1 MNVILDT
8 NILREEGLGSDN
20 MKLLSRLAKREKIK
34 IYIPDIVKREYL
46 TKKEKNFNDELDKF
60 CRCIDKERRY
70 KLFSE
75 EKDKE
80 LSEIKEKLKNIKEE
94 LYTSLDNKFC
104 EWVNENKA
112 TIIDLEDAL
121 DDNML
126 LVQNIIDDYFSGN
139 NAFRHP
145 KRREDFPDAFILSE
159 ILYILNQKKEF
170 IYIVIKD
177 GAFKICLDKHD
188 KIQTVDNLSN
198 LLSLDEFKSAFDNLD
213 SESSRIQ
220 GIRKFLSSEKCK
232 NALEGYVCCSD
243 DYILFC
249 DWDNNDIS
257 DPENIIEL
265 KTQYV
270 FIESTSKHN
279 LCVSEVK
286 FGNNN
291 YIEKEIYVI
300 QYSFIADV
308 TLEIVADY
316 KEYISLDEQ
325 KKKTFEFVEAD
336 DEECTLKKKATCRFS
351 GNITLDISEELTP
364 EALAAHFRY
373 LNNDNNYIIFIESKI
388 DKVVIMAI

>member
-8 NILREEGLGSDN
+8 NIFRQEGLESEN
-20 MKLLSRLAKREKIK
+20 MRLLSRLAKREKIK

-46 TKKEKNFNDELDKF
+46 TKKEQDFNDELDKF

-94 LYTSLDNKFC
+94 LHTSLENKFC

-121 DDNML
+121 DDNL
-126 LVQNIIDDYFSGN
+126 WLVQNIIDDYFSGN

-159 ILYILNQKKEF
+159 ILHILNQKKEF

-177 GAFKICLDKHD
+177 GAFKRCLDKYD
-188 KIQTVDNLSN
+188 KIQTVDNLDN
-198 LLSLDEFKSAFDNLD
+198 LLSLDEFKSAFDKLD

-232 NALEGYVCCSD
+232 NSLEGYVYNND
-243 DYILFC
+243 DHILFC

-257 DPENIIEL
+257 DPDNIIEL

-270 FIESTSKHN
+270 FIDSESKHN
-279 LCVSEVK
+279 LFVDEVE

-291 YIEKEIYVI
+291 YIEKEIYVM

-316 KEYISLDEQ
+316 KEYISFDEH
-325 KKKTFEFVEAD
+325 KKKSFEFVEAD

-351 GNITLDISEELTP
+351 GNMTLDISEELTP
-364 EALAAHFRY
+364 DALAAHFDY
-373 LNNDNNYIIFIESKI
+373 LNNDNNYTISIESKI